1 MARDC
6 HILKLHGGARHSGCD
21 DQSQLAAVCSIWR
34 AQRGRKLWVFVLRNT
49 QDEAEIGTDWAAEE
63 NLKPLIA
70 LIQGRL

>member
-1 MARDC
+1 M
-6 HILKLHGGARHSGCD
+6 
-21 DQSQLAAVCSIWR
+21 
-34 AQRGRKLWVFVLRNT
+34 WVFVLRNT